1 MDEKK
6 IKSML
11 DNIGK
16 VIYCVPGYHVNSFEI
31 CGVKIASSD
40 MCYIGTG
47 VCDDEYNF
55 YEEDEGKEWFWTRE
69 EAEANLQSKPTD
81 TPSIEVQYF
90 YDDELLR
97 NAIVSQDVFKA
108 MKHER
113 DYGKTVEFRKFEPL
127 VKEEG

>member
-40 MCYIGTG
+40 MCYIGTD

-81 TPSIEVQYF
+81 TLSIDVRCF